1 MLKEVSWCRVVCLL
15 FLVGR
20 GMLIYSGK
28 NKCIYLEGWGNN
40 KALIHTQLSQLDL
53 LLKPLLLQ
61 LSWTPAHSWDS
72 RT

>member
-28 NKCIYLEGWGNN
+28 NKCIYLEGEGIDMSQN
-40 KALIHTQLSQLDL
+40 KNSLISL
-53 LLKPLLLQ
+53 
-61 LSWTPAHSWDS
+61 
-72 RT
+72 